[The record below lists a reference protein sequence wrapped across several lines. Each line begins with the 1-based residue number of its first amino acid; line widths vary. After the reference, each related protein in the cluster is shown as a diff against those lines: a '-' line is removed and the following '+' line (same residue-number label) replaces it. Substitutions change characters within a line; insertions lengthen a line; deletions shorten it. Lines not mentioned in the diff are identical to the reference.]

1 MIPGL
6 KLSIAS
12 LIKKLILIKIEYCC
26 LVEKN
31 ANVLVHEEVLNF
43 GKENSVFNMVSEI
56 ICLENSSL
64 EYFSTQNDSSKSNLI
79 NSIFC
84 TQQKNS
90 TSNFNI
96 FSNDGKL
103 IRNNIQVDLLG
114 ENSSSNV
121 RGTSLSRSSQHLDN
135 FITISHMVENCK
147 SSQLFKSVYDDN
159 ASGAFCGKIF
169 C

>member
-1 MIPGL
+1 MCIRD
-6 KLSIAS
+6 SS
-12 LIKKLILIKIEYCC
+12 YVNDSRIKVIHGFTNKEAYFNQNRVLF

-90 TSNFNI
+90 KSNFNI
-96 FSNDGKL
+96 FSN
-103 IRNNIQVDLLG
+103 
-114 ENSSSNV
+114 
-121 RGTSLSRSSQHLDN
+121 
-135 FITISHMVENCK
+135 
-147 SSQLFKSVYDDN
+147 
-159 ASGAFCGKIF
+159 
-169 C
+169 